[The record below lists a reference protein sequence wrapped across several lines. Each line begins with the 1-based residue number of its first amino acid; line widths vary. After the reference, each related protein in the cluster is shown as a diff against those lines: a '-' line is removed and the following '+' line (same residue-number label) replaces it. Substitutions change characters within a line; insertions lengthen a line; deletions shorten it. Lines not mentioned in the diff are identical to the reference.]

1 MINHVY
7 TQEEQ
12 DILHDIYIELH
23 DLEETMHEVSNC
35 RDNIRDELIPNL
47 SDGCIVMAMLSD
59 DIFGTIRFINSQLKK
74 LIGDLHNAEIGY
86 GD

>member
-7 TQEEQ
+7 TQDEQ
-12 DILHDIYIELH
+12 DQLHDIYVALH

-35 RDNIRDELIPNL
+35 RDNIRDELIPNI
-47 SDGCIVMAMLSD
+47 SDGCIEVAMLPD
-59 DIFGTIRFINSQLKK
+59 DILSTLRYINDQLEE
-74 LIGDLHNAEIGY
+74 LVSDMHNAEIGY